1 MSIQE
6 AYDVYDTLPA
16 TGYTII
22 VRKGKAGGNLI
33 IMKEEFK
40 DYELAMSRLDE
51 VERCYGNRYWIDF
64 RTHYV

>member
-22 VRKGKAGGNLI
+22 VRKGSRGGNLI

-40 DYELAMSRLDE
+40 DYELAMARLDE
-51 VERCYGNRYWIDF
+51 VERNYGGKYWIDF
-64 RTHYV
+64 RTHY